1 MMDSDSKATT
11 SLFDPNFID
20 TTPVKIQQFSSV
32 ARLYPTLYNPMNGS
46 TPGFPVHHHPQTLLK
61 LMSIE
66 SVTPFSHLILCHSLF
81 LLPSIFPSIRVFSKQ
96 SVLHIRWPYYW
107 SFSFGISPSSE
118 YAGLISFRNDWLDLL
133 AVQRT
138 LKNLLQHHSSNALIF
153 WSAKD
158 PTNKAETLRPINQNH
173 NGKSKSSLQTK
184 LVEVMELQLSQFK
197 S

>member
-96 SVLHIRWPYYW
+96 SVLHIRIMSSHTLLEWMV
-107 SFSFGISPSSE
+107 SFYTFSSIL
-118 YAGLISFRNDWLDLL
+118 YIYHW
-133 AVQRT
+133 V
-138 LKNLLQHHSSNALIF
+138 
-153 WSAKD
+153 
-158 PTNKAETLRPINQNH
+158 
-173 NGKSKSSLQTK
+173 
-184 LVEVMELQLSQFK
+184 
-197 S
+197 

>member
-32 ARLYPTLYNPMNGS
+32 AQLYPTLYNPMNGS

-96 SVLHIRWPYYW
+96 SVLHIRWPKYW
-107 SFSFGISPSSE
+107 GFSFSISPFNE
-118 YAGLISFRNDWLDLL
+118 YSGLISFSIDYCQYLTSKRFSRVFPAPQFKGINSLALRLFYCPVLTSVHDYWKNHSFDYMDLCR
-133 AVQRT
+133 Q
-138 LKNLLQHHSSNALIF
+138 SNA
-153 WSAKD
+153 SA
-158 PTNKAETLRPINQNH
+158 
-173 NGKSKSSLQTK
+173 
-184 LVEVMELQLSQFK
+184 F
-197 S
+197 

>member
-81 LLPSIFPSIRVFSKQ
+81 LLPSIFPSIRVFSKE
-96 SVLHIRWPYYW
+96 SVLHIRWPVLHIRWPKYW
-107 SFSFGISPSSE
+107 SFSFNISHYHP
-118 YAGLISFRNDWLDLL
+118 
-133 AVQRT
+133 
-138 LKNLLQHHSSNALIF
+138 
-153 WSAKD
+153 
-158 PTNKAETLRPINQNH
+158 
-173 NGKSKSSLQTK
+173 KSIVYIRVYSGYYT
-184 LVEVMELQLSQFK
+184 FHGF
-197 S
+197 

>member
-1 MMDSDSKATT
+1 MDSDSKATT

-81 LLPSIFPSIRVFSKQ
+81 LLPSIFPSIRVFSNE
-96 SVLHIRWPYYW
+96 SVLRIRWPKDW
-107 SFSFGISPSSE
+107 SFSFSISPPNEQS
-118 YAGLISFRNDWLDLL
+118 GLISCRIDWLDHL
-133 AVQRT
+133 AVQGT
-138 LKNLLQHHSSNALIF
+138 F
-153 WSAKD
+153 
-158 PTNKAETLRPINQNH
+158 T
-173 NGKSKSSLQTK
+173 SLQQHSA
-184 LVEVMELQLSQFK
+184 QLCLWSSIIFQDLNQLNWNSITSTSFVC
-197 S
+197 SDDLDFPL